1 MKSTGECLGI
11 AKDYNEALYK
21 AFMAAGVNLPKHKN
35 IIITV
40 KDADK
45 PEAVE
50 IGRRFEK
57 LGYTIY
63 ATRSTAQALNDAGV
77 KARKVNKISQESPT
91 VMDLLLGHKIDL
103 VIDTPTQGRDKSRD
117 GFLIRRT
124 AIETGIHCI
133 TAMDTANALV
143 TSLENA
149 SNELTLLNIAE
160 L

>member
-1 MKSTGECLGI
+1 M
-11 AKDYNEALYK
+11 
-21 AFMAAGVNLPKHKN
+21 
-35 IIITV
+35 IITV

-45 PEAVE
+45 GEAIE

-63 ATRSTAQALNDAGV
+63 ATRSTAKALNDAGV
-77 KARKVNKISQESPT
+77 KAKKVNKIQQESPT
-91 VMDLLLGHKIDL
+91 VMDLILGHKIDL

-124 AIETGIHCI
+124 SIETGVNCI
-133 TAMDTANALV
+133 TALDTAKALA
-143 TSLENA
+143 TSLENK
-149 SNELTLLNIAE
+149 NNNPLTLINIAE